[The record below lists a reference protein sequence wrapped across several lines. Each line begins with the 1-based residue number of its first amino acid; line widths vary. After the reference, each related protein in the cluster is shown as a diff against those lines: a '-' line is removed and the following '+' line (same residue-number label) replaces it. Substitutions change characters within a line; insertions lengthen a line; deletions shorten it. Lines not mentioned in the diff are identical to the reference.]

1 MRSFKRILQVLAAFS
16 LLVIL
21 PIPQDVLAQQHVV
34 TPSDLQKAVAQASQ
48 TREDNLAKVR
58 SVFASEE
65 GRKALASANI
75 SEAKLDKAI
84 STLNDDELARIAT
97 RADKAHQDFVA
108 GKLSDRDL
116 IIILLAVVALVLI
129 IVAVR

>member
-34 TPSDLQKAVAQASQ
+34 TPSDLQKAVARASQ

-84 STLNDDELARIAT
+84 STLNDDELARIAV